1 MPGLVSC
8 PVLANEIRTQARRLA
23 GLKLRPELY
32 SFGQPAQ
39 PSASRGHFGSSG
51 GPLRPTQAAMA
62 PASSSNPR
70 PSLSPASPASRRSF
84 STTPSSHKALA
95 HTKLPA
101 QEAQRF
107 EASLLRRKEPRS
119 EEAEEVVE
127 GRRRGRTMKSLGLQG
142 KLCVVTHPQDPI
154 ALTLAASF
162 LEAGS
167 SDLALLSPPNPPSRS
182 STAQQSPGAQLRSL
196 ARSKGWKDA
205 KIVDIPLPSTS
216 DTFEGLDATKQKLDE
231 AFPGRQID
239 VLCCGPPADE
249 ADAVRSTPLLR
260 AFSDSMSAPSEAKDA
275 YSRPSR
281 NSSIILISTP
291 YGPRVDLPQPQLP
304 SEGAGGRDGEKPGA
318 AEMSRLSGVLAA
330 EYAKKGVRVN
340 CIAPGFV
347 KTPITAALLEADPSL
362 ARSWQDATPL
372 GRVGGVEELK
382 GAAVLFASDA
392 SRFTTGTT
400 LTVDGGFSLV

>member
-142 KLCVVTHPQDPI
+142 KV
-154 ALTLAASF
+154 
-162 LEAGS
+162 
-167 SDLALLSPPNPPSRS
+167 R
-182 STAQQSPGAQLRSL
+182 AQLRSL